1 MTERFKLVNKSRINN
16 NRVRLIKT
24 GTSTSQLDP
33 LFGAIYENESEVGL
47 CLSPSTIISCVGAKV
62 ESEEI
67 VLDGASWA
75 VEIDGV
81 VVELPSTF
89 AITPSSSTIS
99 SLSTLAPTQLIIVL
113 GDKHN
118 PTSDSFS

>member
-24 GTSTSQLDP
+24 RNSTSQLDP
-33 LFGAIYENESEVGL
+33 LFGAIYENETEVGL

-81 VVELPSTF
+81 VVELPLTS
-89 AITPSSSTIS
+89 A
-99 SLSTLAPTQLIIVL
+99 LLLHQQLPMRQWSPYLKNTVSVL
-113 GDKHN
+113 LN
-118 PTSDSFS
+118 